1 MKNINKLIVMITIFV
16 CALGIRTT
24 IELADKAAYVTY
36 LERHLQEAESERA
49 FYRNEWLLEREKNY
63 IEYDRQRQIDANRE
77 GQEAIDGD
85 TDR

>member
-16 CALGIRTT
+16 CALGIRVTV
-24 IELADKAAYVTY
+24 ELADKAAYVTY

-49 FYRNEWLLEREKNY
+49 FYRTEWLLEREKNY

-77 GQEAIDGD
+77 GKETIDGD

>member
-16 CALGIRTT
+16 CVLGIRVTV
-24 IELADKAAYVTY
+24 ELVDNSSYITY
-36 LERHLQEAESERA
+36 LEHHLQEAESDRA

-77 GQEAIDGD
+77 ARDAE
-85 TDR
+85 

>member
-16 CALGIRTT
+16 CAVGIRVTL
-24 IELADKAAYVTY
+24 ELADKVAYITY

-49 FYRNEWLLEREKNY
+49 FYRTEWLLEREKNY

-77 GQEAIDGD
+77 GQEAINGD
-85 TDR
+85 SNR

>member
-16 CALGIRTT
+16 CILGIRVTVA
-24 IELADKAAYVTY
+24 LVDNAAYVTY

-63 IEYDRQRQIDANRE
+63 IEYDRQRQTDANRE
-77 GQEAIDGD
+77 ARDAE
-85 TDR
+85 

>member
-16 CALGIRTT
+16 CAIGIRVTL
-24 IELADKAAYVTY
+24 ELADKAAYVTY

-77 GQEAIDGD
+77 ARDAE
-85 TDR
+85 